1 MDSVS
6 VLVNDT
12 ESAEHVESIV
22 DSSLHVL
29 EVHAHT
35 FRPIDLEDSPGDIGA
50 RRFSVMHNFLE
61 NFF

>member
-6 VLVNDT
+6 VLVDN
-12 ESAEHVESIV
+12 SQGAEHIESII

-50 RRFSVMHNFLE
+50 RRFSVMHNFLK

>member
-50 RRFSVMHNFLE
+50 RRFSVMHNFLK

>member
-6 VLVNDT
+6 VLVDDS
-12 ESAEHVESIV
+12 ESTQHIESIV

-35 FRPIDLEDSPGDIGA
+35 FRPVDLQDSPGDIGA